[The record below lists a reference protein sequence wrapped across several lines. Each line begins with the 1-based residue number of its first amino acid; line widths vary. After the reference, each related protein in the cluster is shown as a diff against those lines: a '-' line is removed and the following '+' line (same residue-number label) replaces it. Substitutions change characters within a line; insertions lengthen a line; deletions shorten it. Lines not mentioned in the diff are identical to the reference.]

1 MIQLI
6 EGRKHQIIK
15 RDGRTEEYDPKKM
28 YQVLLWACEGKE
40 ALANELLTDI
50 DIKVFDRISIQKLF
64 DEVIETAANKIS
76 EMFPIWDEVAKR
88 LYIQKIYKEVWGIK
102 RSEYPFY
109 GEVLKKGTQY
119 GVYDKTIIDSFT
131 PEEIQELNDY
141 IDPERDFDLD
151 YLGLRVFMDKYS
163 IRYTP
168 TKNLEL
174 PQHGFMR
181 LAMFAFWQ
189 ETTNRINLIKE
200 RYNHLSRLYFSEATP
215 KWLNSLTHNP
225 QMASCVVS
233 KMPDNSWGI
242 NKIDSNL
249 GLFSKYGGGLAVD
262 VSSLRCSGS
271 KIRKS
276 GESHGPV
283 PFIKKIESTVSA
295 YNQLGKRNGACAVYF
310 PWWHYDAPDM
320 IELKEEGGTE
330 DRRARKLQYA
340 VKWNRLFTERILEDG
355 EITLFDPK
363 ETPELLETWG
373 DEFTKWYVYYE
384 NKPKIR
390 KKKIQAI
397 DFAFQIMKQRIETG
411 NLYIFF
417 EENVQEQNNF
427 NEKINSSNL
436 CVAGDTQVDIMT
448 GGKYYKVNID
458 ELDNILEKVDEVL
471 VKSFDT
477 ETRLIEYKKITAFA
491 QTNPKAK
498 VIKITDEETGL
509 SITCTP
515 DHQVWTENR
524 GYIMAK
530 DLTKNDILQIKK

>member
-119 GVYDKTIIDSFT
+119 GVYSKTIIDSFT
-131 PEEIQELNDY
+131 LEEIQELNDH

-215 KWLNSLTHNP
+215 KWLNSLTYNP

>member
-340 VKWNRLFTERILEDG
+340 VKWNHLFTERILEDG

>member
-141 IDPERDFDLD
+141 IGPERDFDLD

-215 KWLNSLTHNP
+215 KWLNSLTYNP

-262 VSSLRCSGS
+262 VSPLRCSGS